1 MVVSIINASRNGQHF
16 NGNLRKN
23 NKYRSDV
30 SRYKNYI
37 NRYLKKC

>member
-1 MVVSIINASRNGQHF
+1 MVVSIINATRNRQHF
-16 NGNLRKN
+16 NGNLRKT

-37 NRYLKKC
+37 NHYSKIC